1 MFAEQRFSNV
11 GACKAVEDSVPVSI
25 IIPCPPSPLPR
36 GKFRTFPDGIIEN
49 RVGGREEVY
58 IRRCVTRDR
67 STR

>member
-25 IIPCPPSPLPR
+25 IIPCPPPPLPR

-49 RVGGREEVY
+49 RVGGAGRKF
-58 IRRCVTRDR
+58 T
-67 STR
+67 